1 MPHLG
6 LLAKML
12 LQLQMNEILD
22 HMHLSIYLVLS
33 WNTGFYFG
41 AVCITKSAIWY
52 FNTTCNK
59 YNVSKQMG
67 GLLTGN
73 LCRTYFWS
81 DLHSVCI
88 LYLSRL
94 SIYLY
99 FFGINCMIK
108 CFMKNR
114 IVYYLYRLH
123 VISTLLYLY
132 KCKCAKFLSSSLYSM
147 DCFILLASFC
157 QFEIWS
163 SPYIS
168 LSTLFALICYHW
180 SRKWQSRYIE
190 HLIIHT
196 RLVWMYSIKINR
208 LFFKKVKKI
217 YIYVVHYFIVCETL
231 LFKNLKFAPSVS
243 PNFKLLDLVHHNR
256 SSEALR

>member
-1 MPHLG
+1 
-6 LLAKML
+6 
-12 LQLQMNEILD
+12 
-22 HMHLSIYLVLS
+22 
-33 WNTGFYFG
+33 
-41 AVCITKSAIWY
+41 
-52 FNTTCNK
+52 
-59 YNVSKQMG
+59 MG

-88 LYLSRL
+88 LYLFC
-94 SIYLY
+94 IYLLI
-99 FFGINCMIK
+99 FFWYKLHDQM
-108 CFMKNR
+108 
-114 IVYYLYRLH
+114 LYEKPYSILP
-123 VISTLLYLY
+123 IPFTCNIYLLYLY

-208 LFFKKVKKI
+208 FFLKKKRK
-217 YIYVVHYFIVCETL
+217 YIYLCRPLYYC
-231 LFKNLKFAPSVS
+231 LFM
-243 PNFKLLDLVHHNR
+243 
-256 SSEALR
+256 

>member
-1 MPHLG
+1 
-6 LLAKML
+6 
-12 LQLQMNEILD
+12 
-22 HMHLSIYLVLS
+22 MHLSIYYWVETLVFILVQS
-33 WNTGFYFG
+33 
-41 AVCITKSAIWY
+41 VLQSQLY

-81 DLHSVCI
+81 DLHA
-88 LYLSRL
+88 L
-94 SIYLY
+94 SIYLLTY
-99 FFGINCMIK
+99 VFWYKLQDQMFYEK
-108 CFMKNR
+108 PY
-114 IVYYLYRLH
+114 IVF
-123 VISTLLYLY
+123 Y
-132 KCKCAKFLSSSLYSM
+132 KCKCAKFLSSI
-147 DCFILLASFC
+147 FIFHGLFHFACIFC

-208 LFFKKVKKI
+208 IFF
-217 YIYVVHYFIVCETL
+217 F
-231 LFKNLKFAPSVS
+231 
-243 PNFKLLDLVHHNR
+243 
-256 SSEALR
+256 